1 MCDGIVAAIQIP
13 LARLGFDSNRSGIGI
28 RCIEGQVLQENTT
41 MLDMCRQLGFQ
52 IVDDPNDPMINL
64 VRLELR

>member
-1 MCDGIVAAIQIP
+1 MDLIIRY
-13 LARLGFDSNRSGIGI
+13 ARSEKL

-52 IVDDPNDPMINL
+52 IADEPNDRAMKV
-64 VRLELR
+64 VRLRLQ

>member
-1 MCDGIVAAIQIP
+1 
-13 LARLGFDSNRSGIGI
+13 
-28 RCIEGQVLQENTT
+28 

-52 IVDDPNDPMINL
+52 IGDEPNDRTMKV

>member
-1 MCDGIVAAIQIP
+1 
-13 LARLGFDSNRSGIGI
+13 
-28 RCIEGQVLQENTT
+28 VLQENTT

-52 IVDDPNDPMINL
+52 IADDPNDKTMKV

>member
-1 MCDGIVAAIQIP
+1 
-13 LARLGFDSNRSGIGI
+13 
-28 RCIEGQVLQENTT
+28 VLQENTT

-52 IVDDPNDPMINL
+52 IVDDPNDPTINF